1 MRPSVRVLLA
11 DARAGR
17 GEDAGPGV
25 PPGAGVGRGIYRR
38 DGKQILE
45 RIEDQRTCREW
56 LVTHVTQREGRG
68 RTQRPRADHRRAPRE
83 EAQLEQLSSV
93 QSKWFSRSH
102 LSFLL
107 SLCLLAGRV
116 VTGPKAARP
125 PSGLP
130 PRSPPLMGIQIQERA
145 DRRELLGRE
154 AISADG

>member
-1 MRPSVRVLLA
+1 MLVHLQVDLVIDGIRQPQRARPDLMRPSVRVLLA

-68 RTQRPRADHRRAPRE
+68 RTQRPRADQRRAPRE

-102 LSFLL
+102 LSFSSL
-107 SLCLLAGRV
+107 SV
-116 VTGPKAARP
+116 YW
-125 PSGLP
+125 
-130 PRSPPLMGIQIQERA
+130 RA
-145 DRRELLGRE
+145 V
-154 AISADG
+154 S